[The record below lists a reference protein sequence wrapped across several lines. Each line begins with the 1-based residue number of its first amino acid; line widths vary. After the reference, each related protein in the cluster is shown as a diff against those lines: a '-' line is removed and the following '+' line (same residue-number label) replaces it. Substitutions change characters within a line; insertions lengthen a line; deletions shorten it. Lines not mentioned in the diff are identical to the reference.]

1 MPALREQTFARW
13 AGVRGLTHRTA
24 RNVDNWGGWRNF
36 TPVDTLERNQVRL
49 ILEHLTSET
58 LRMTENAQKAMHAE
72 HSATKMLQSGNTV
85 RRAVDIVEEHAAKFV
100 EQAVDQTAAVA
111 QDMDAFNV
119 IAASLTAMFR
129 GFEVHLQNAVRLATI
144 RDSQRSQNVV
154 DAGNKLFSEMR
165 SRIFK
170 QLEIHRFSFTKPTKG
185 DLAAQ
190 HERVFGS
197 PAPLATDAR
206 PKNPGGKPL
215 AAHWDA
221 LWATIAA
228 QLWLGDLEPK
238 SQKDIKEAMFDWFNS
253 AGIEIG
259 DTAVTQRARQLW
271 QAMEEIRRKEG

>member
-1 MPALREQTFARW
+1 
-13 AGVRGLTHRTA
+13 
-24 RNVDNWGGWRNF
+24 
-36 TPVDTLERNQVRL
+36 
-49 ILEHLTSET
+49 
-58 LRMTENAQKAMHAE
+58 MTENAQKAMHAE
-72 HSATKMLQSGNTV
+72 HSATGQLQSGNTV
-85 RRAVDIVEEHAAKFV
+85 RRAVDIVEEYAAKFV

-129 GFEVHLQNAVRLATI
+129 GFEPHLHNAVRLATI
-144 RDSQRSQNVV
+144 RDSQRSQSVTS
-154 DAGNKLFSEMR
+154 AGDKLFAEMR

-190 HERVFGS
+190 RERVSGT
-197 PAPLATDAR
+197 PAPLATDVR

-215 AAHWDA
+215 AAHWDG

-238 SQKDIKEAMFDWFNS
+238 SQKDIKEAMFDWFNR